1 MCTLIS
7 RSARFA
13 PALGVGRDAS
23 RPGRRRG
30 EPAVERERLAARAD
44 GQVERQHGVDLVE
57 PERRLRDA
65 VGERDH
71 DDQRQDRRQA
81 GAQARP

>member
-7 RSARFA
+7 RSARLA
-13 PALGVGRDAS
+13 PGLGAGAGAS
-23 RPGRRRG
+23 APGRRRG
-30 EPAVERERLAARAD
+30 EPAIERERLAAGAD

-57 PERRLRDA
+57 PEHRLRDA

-71 DDQRQDRRQA
+71 HDERRGSTSIA
-81 GAQARP
+81 